1 MASRATI
8 LCSVLFIWKYGGN
21 SVGLKGSWDGW
32 KSVALMQKQADGSW
46 SYVRPL
52 LPGYYEYK
60 YVVDGVHR
68 EDPAQPTSGESPFVN
83 NSLEVMPP
91 IRIKLHGLRTKR
103 GPPFAFQ
110 VDPMTCMQTILTEAK
125 ALCRLPESSE
135 LGFALQDGTTLH
147 RVEDFREDDHVYLDP
162 PEDSG
167 VVSIQSDLAQLHLKP
182 DQVALVCTSEALLPS
197 QTFDSVQDAV
207 RFVQQS
213 QQKGDTKSYRLV
225 RAQASDIQINSVWTQ
240 RDPGNKRHFLHATVR
255 GLPLQGLPQP
265 PVQLKLQMDTA
276 ADLSVLST

>member
-1 MASRATI
+1 M
-8 LCSVLFIWKYGGN
+8 LFTWKYGGN

-46 SYVRPL
+46 SYFRPL

-68 EDPAQPTSGESPFVN
+68 EDPAQPTSGESPFLN

-103 GPPFAFQ
+103 GPPFAFE
-110 VDPMTCMQTILTEAK
+110 VDPMASMQTILTEAK

-135 LGFALQDGTTLH
+135 LGFVLQDGTILH
-147 RVEDFREDDHVYLDP
+147 HVEDFREDDHVYLDP
-162 PEDSG
+162 PEDDDVASLQSG
-167 VVSIQSDLAQLHLKP
+167 LAQLQLKP
-182 DQVALVCTSEALLPS
+182 GQVVLECTSDGSVPS
-197 QTFDSVQDAV
+197 QTFDSVQDTV

-213 QQKGDTKSYRLV
+213 QQSGDTRVYRLV
-225 RAQASDIQINSVWTQ
+225 RGKASEIQVKSVSSNET
-240 RDPGNKRHFLHATVR
+240 LAISAT
-255 GLPLQGLPQP
+255 
-265 PVQLKLQMDTA
+265 
-276 ADLSVLST
+276 S